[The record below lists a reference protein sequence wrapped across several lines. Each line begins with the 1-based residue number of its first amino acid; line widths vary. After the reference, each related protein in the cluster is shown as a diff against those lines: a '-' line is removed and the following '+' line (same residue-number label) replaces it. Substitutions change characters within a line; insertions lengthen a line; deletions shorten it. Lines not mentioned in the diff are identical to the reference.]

1 MPTAAQTAQTTP
13 QPSTWPVDLYV
24 SMTLD
29 YFEQS
34 TPHCFGP
41 TITIG
46 PEGRQTE
53 YHRMNGEFYARLVM
67 SLEAMERESNVND
80 ERAQVYVDALT
91 QFSPIYDWVN
101 ERVPKETLDMYVGRL
116 REKMEMKRRE
126 QAERYRE
133 MGEI

>member
-1 MPTAAQTAQTTP
+1 MTTKTTP
-13 QPSTWPVDLYV
+13 QTSPTWPIDLYV

-29 YFEQS
+29 YFEQP

-53 YHRMNGEFYARLVM
+53 YHRMNGELYARLVM
-67 SLEAMERESNVND
+67 SLECMERESNDD
-80 ERAQVYVDALT
+80 ERAQAYVDALT

-126 QAERYRE
+126 KEERYRE